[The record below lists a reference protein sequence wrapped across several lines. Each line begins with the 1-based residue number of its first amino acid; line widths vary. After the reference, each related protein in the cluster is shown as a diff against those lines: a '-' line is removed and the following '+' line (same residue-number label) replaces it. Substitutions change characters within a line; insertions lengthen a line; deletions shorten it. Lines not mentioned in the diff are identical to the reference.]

1 MRTSIMYPVIAGTLA
16 VFAFCL
22 LRAADLAER
31 ADVRV
36 MLIAA
41 CYGYLLSQVGPVL
54 TTLDARRRRRRLLK
68 APVLPSSDAPFGD
81 TSGKVVSIRDAQR
94 EEAQM
99 RHVPYG
105 PWAQNVLPMVLSRDA
120 RGRVR

>member
-1 MRTSIMYPVIAGTLA
+1 MRTSIMYPVVAGTLA

-31 ADVRV
+31 ADLRV
-36 MLIAA
+36 MLIAG
-41 CYGYLLSQVGPVL
+41 CYGYMLSQLGPLL
-54 TTLDARRRRRRLLK
+54 TALAARRRRRRLLK

-94 EEAQM
+94 ERQA
-99 RHVPYG
+99 VPYG
-105 PWAQNVLPMVLSRDA
+105 PWAQNVLPMVALRE
-120 RGRVR
+120 RHLRPK